1 MVLHKLL
8 PATLFMLLL
17 SGFASGS
24 QAASDTIRVITDP
37 TLPPMEFMQSGQR
50 TGFDIELVEALAKEM
65 GKKVEWTD
73 SDYQGLIPAIVSGR
87 ADAAASAIYIS
98 DARKKIV
105 DFTDPYLV
113 GGQVVLTKKDGSIKT
128 LKDLDGRKVSVQMG
142 TDSTKVLQS
151 KFPHVKFIEAEKGE
165 VMLDLVNT
173 GRSDAAITGRQAAGL
188 YAHNH
193 PNFTVLPEQI
203 TTREYG
209 IAISKKQPEL
219 TKDMNAAL
227 ARIRNNGD
235 YQKIADKWLK
245 GQAQ

>member
-1 MVLHKLL
+1 MELHKLL
-8 PATLFMLLL
+8 PTILFVLFLG
-17 SGFASGS
+17 GFASGS
-24 QAASDTIRVITDP
+24 RAASDTIRVITDP

-50 TGFDIELVEALAKEM
+50 AGFDVELVEALAKEM

-73 SDYQGLIPAIVSGR
+73 SDYQGLVPAIVSGR
-87 ADAAASAIYIS
+87 ADAAVSAIYIT
-98 DARKKIV
+98 DARKQLV

-113 GGQVVLTKKDGSIKT
+113 GGQVVLTKKDGAIKT
-128 LKDLDGRKVSVQMG
+128 LKDLDGRNVSVQMG
-142 TDSTKVLQS
+142 TDSTKYLQRR
-151 KFPHVKFIEAEKGE
+151 FPHVKFVEAEKGE

-173 GRSDAAITGRQAAGL
+173 GRTDAAITGRPAAGL

-209 IAISKKQPEL
+209 IAVSKKQPEL
-219 TKDMNAAL
+219 TKEMNAAL
-227 ARIRNNGD
+227 ARIRSDGG

-245 GQAQ
+245 GQAK